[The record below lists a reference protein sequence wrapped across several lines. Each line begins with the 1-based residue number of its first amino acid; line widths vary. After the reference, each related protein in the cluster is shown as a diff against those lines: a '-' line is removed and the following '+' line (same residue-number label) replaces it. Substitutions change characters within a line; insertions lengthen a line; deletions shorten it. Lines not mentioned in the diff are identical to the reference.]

1 MKKFIYILFIGFVLT
16 LIACKDSNDTRPIS
30 GATPDFSTSNDIGG
44 GKVGVGGSMAR
55 FTIKDNY
62 LYTLV
67 GNILIVYD
75 ITNPSEVIEKRSMNL
90 AENRWG
96 TNIETIFPYKNNLL
110 FGTNTGMLIYDLSN
124 PELPAYSGEFAHV
137 MACDPVVAENDI
149 AYVTL
154 RGGTPCRGSINQ
166 LDILDISNLRNP
178 NLIESY
184 EMISPLGLGIDNN
197 TLFVCDGDFLK
208 VFNVENPNNIVPI
221 KDFSVKN
228 PFDVIPLSYK
238 KELILSAKGGIM
250 QFDYSDIEN
259 IKLLSILVVTN

>member
-1 MKKFIYILFIGFVLT
+1 MKKFIYILITGFLFTFV
-16 LIACKDSNDTRPIS
+16 ACKDGSNDQTRPINS
-30 GATPDFSTSNDIGG
+30 AEPGFKDVGG

-75 ITNPSEVIEKRSMNL
+75 ITNPSEVVEKRSMNL

-124 PELPAYSGEFAHV
+124 PELPKYSGEFAHV

-166 LDILDISNLRNP
+166 LDILDIANLKNP
-178 NLIESY
+178 KLIESY
-184 EMISPLGLGIDNN
+184 IMTSPLGLGIDNN

-208 VFNVENPNNIVPI
+208 VYDVEKPSGIVPI
-221 KDFSVKN
+221 INFSVKS

-238 KELILSAKGGIM
+238 KELILSSKSGIM
-250 QFDYSDIEN
+250 QYDYSDIQN
-259 IKLLSILVVTN
+259 IKLLSTLVVTN